1 MPIFKCGV
9 KEATGS
15 WNTMVSLEPRMRFN
29 RGAGA
34 PRVSLPS
41 KRPLLWAAALR
52 ARRPRA
58 AMKICVLPDPDSPTM
73 ATHSRAA
80 TASDTCRTAKMLRSG
95 CEKLTVKSSMLNMGA
110 KSALLHVEGV
120 AQSVAEDIQGK
131 QQHRQKSA
139 GYQQYPGCRLHF
151 PPAFGKQSPQAR
163 MGV

>member
-9 KEATGS
+9 KEVIGS

-41 KRPLLWAAALR
+41 KRTLPWAAALP
-52 ARRPRA
+52 ASRPMA

-80 TASDTCRTAKMLRSG
+80 TATDTCRTAEMLRFG
-95 CEKLTVKSSMLNMGA
+95 REKPTVNSSMVNMGA
-110 KSALLHVEGV
+110 KSAFLHIEGV
-120 AQSVAEDIQGK
+120 AQSVAEDIQGE
-131 QQHRQKSA
+131 QQHRQNSA
-139 GYQQYPGCRLHF
+139 GYQQYPRRRLHF
-151 PPAFGKQSPQAR
+151 ARAFGDQSPQ
-163 MGV
+163 